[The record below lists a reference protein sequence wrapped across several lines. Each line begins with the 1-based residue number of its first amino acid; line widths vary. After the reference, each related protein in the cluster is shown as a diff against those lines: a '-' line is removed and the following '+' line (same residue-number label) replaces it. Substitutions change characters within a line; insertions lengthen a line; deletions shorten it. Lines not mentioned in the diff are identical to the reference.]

1 MLKFVNKSEYMT
13 LSGAKSIPDGFDSLV
28 IRASNYINHET
39 QGRIDKNNV
48 SEQVKYAICLIMDLM
63 DEENSKIA
71 EIGNLKSEEIEG
83 WEKTFLSPRQIKADY
98 DSKKYEVLKECLWDE
113 IGIDGKPLLYCGVC

>member
-13 LSGAKSIPDGFDSLV
+13 LSGAKSIPDSFDSLV

-39 QGRIDKNNV
+39 QGRIDKINIP
-48 SEQVKYAICLIMDLM
+48 EQVKYATCLIMNLM
-63 DEENSKIA
+63 DEEDSKID
-71 EIGNLKSEEIEG
+71 EVGHLKSEKIEG
-83 WEKTFLSPRQIKADY
+83 WDKTFLSPRQIKADY
-98 DSKKYEVLKECLWDE
+98 SAKKYEVLKECLWDE